1 MADNIDDATEVK
13 SERVE
18 VPLDPGCHLVRAFY
32 AGAGRWHTF
41 DSTPHTAEEAL
52 GSARAARSTGKYLAT
67 RIVRIPPQGE
77 QPTDDGMMR
86 VDRETLVEMYEYF
99 TMHTDEDA
107 IVFGST
113 LKLIL
118 GDHHE

>member
-1 MADNIDDATEVK
+1 MTDNIENATEVA
-13 SERVE
+13 SERPTWE
-18 VPLDPGCHLVRAFY
+18 LRAIHLIGDDAENFIQQVKHHF
-32 AGAGRWHTF
+32 
-41 DSTPHTAEEAL
+41 ST
-52 GSARAARSTGKYLAT
+52 
-67 RIVRIPPQGE
+67 RIPPQGE